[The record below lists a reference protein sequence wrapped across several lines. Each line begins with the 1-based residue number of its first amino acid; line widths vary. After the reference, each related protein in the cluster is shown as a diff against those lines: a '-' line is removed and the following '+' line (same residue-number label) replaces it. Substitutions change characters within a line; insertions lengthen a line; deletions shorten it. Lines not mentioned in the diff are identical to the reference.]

1 MFNSISKKI
10 IKRSIIKRNL
20 NNIIY
25 NRQKYLSPS
34 LRTFEAYEKPL
45 ILKKGSMQYV
55 WDNDDNKY
63 IDLLGQN
70 LCISVGHCHPRV
82 TQKAIDQMK
91 TLPHCTTMYYNEQP
105 SLLAKKLVETLPDHP
120 SGEDWVVHLVND
132 GSEAV
137 DLAVQMAKEYTGNS
151 EIFGLYKAY
160 HGLHG
165 YAAGL
170 TAIGKASQKCYAS
183 MYPSVTHVESNNI
196 DQLKNALEFRTSGN
210 VAGMIIEPL
219 QGYGG
224 IYPLEK
230 DYMKDAFDLIKKNNG
245 VTIADEVQTG
255 YGRCGESFWGF
266 QMKNNDVIPDIITI
280 AKGMGNGVG
289 IIGGVICRR
298 SIAEAFTNK
307 MFFNTYGSNPVAS
320 AAAIGVLDVI
330 KDEHILEN
338 CHTMGSIFNKEMNKL
353 CIKYPEIYK
362 EVRGSGLFQGVEIY
376 GKTTEDSIENS
387 IELHKK
393 TLKHGIVL
401 GRGSAAGNVFR
412 IQPPMCIT
420 QKDIMKV
427 ISILENIAIER
438 LDELRNK

>member
-70 LCISVGHCHPRV
+70 LCISVGHCHPLV

-196 DQLKNALEFRTSGN
+196 DQLKNA
-210 VAGMIIEPL
+210 I
-219 QGYGG
+219 
-224 IYPLEK
+224 
-230 DYMKDAFDLIKKNNG
+230 DLIK
-245 VTIADEVQTG
+245 
-255 YGRCGESFWGF
+255 
-266 QMKNNDVIPDIITI
+266 NDP
-280 AKGMGNGVG
+280 
-289 IIGGVICRR
+289 
-298 SIAEAFTNK
+298 
-307 MFFNTYGSNPVAS
+307 
-320 AAAIGVLDVI
+320 
-330 KDEHILEN
+330 
-338 CHTMGSIFNKEMNKL
+338 
-353 CIKYPEIYK
+353 
-362 EVRGSGLFQGVEIY
+362 
-376 GKTTEDSIENS
+376 
-387 IELHKK
+387 
-393 TLKHGIVL
+393 
-401 GRGSAAGNVFR
+401 
-412 IQPPMCIT
+412 
-420 QKDIMKV
+420 
-427 ISILENIAIER
+427 
-438 LDELRNK
+438 